1 MEIGV
6 NFSIEICAHL
16 LGDKFG
22 SFRFLHRFLHW
33 SKIFIKDEVLGFLTL
48 IIFEVSITFL
58 FNIGF
63 FLQ

>member
-1 MEIGV
+1 MGISV
-6 NFSIEICAHL
+6 NFSIEICAYL
-16 LGDKFG
+16 LRDKFG
-22 SFRFLHRFLHW
+22 SFRFLHRFLYW